1 MSRTRIACI
10 PCLLAALAFTLAAPA
25 RPMAGPILRPEGAQS
40 ALADVMKKQ
49 PYLIYPGNPAQ
60 MEVLWQL
67 SATATSTI
75 EWGTDTGYGTG
86 SAQNDEYGTDHQH
99 AYTIGG
105 LASSTKYYYRV
116 TTNGYAYT
124 GSFTSAPAPGTQQ
137 LKFLA
142 YGDTRTNPAIHD
154 QVAAAMVS
162 AFTADP
168 AYQTFTLF
176 MGDFV
181 NTGNNETYW
190 TNEFFTP
197 TLANVRAEQANLPYQ
212 SCMGNHENS
221 SPVLFT
227 KYFPYP
233 WVAGRYWSFD
243 YGPVHV
249 TVLDQYTS
257 YTSASAQLQWIANDL
272 ATTTKTWKIVLLHQ
286 PGWSSGNGHAND
298 TNTQTLIQPLC
309 VQYGVSLVFA
319 GHNHNYCRA
328 VVNGVTHITTG
339 GGGAPLEAPLAGQPN
354 VVASAMLNHFCK
366 IAIDGGVLR
375 LQTVNSAN
383 GALIDSFTLVRTVAD
398 NTPPAV
404 AITSPAGGEDWK
416 AGSSHPITW
425 SATDAVGV
433 TSVDLAYSTNGGTTF
448 PNAIATGIAN
458 SGSHAWTVPNTPG
471 TAARVRVRAR
481 DDAGNLGADS
491 SAADFTIDLW
501 NIAASAGAGGSIVPA
516 GQVPVVQGGNQHF
529 SIAPA
534 PNHHV
539 ATLTVD
545 GIGAAADTTYT
556 FSNVSA
562 DHSIAAAFA
571 GDAYAVTV
579 SVVGAGTVTKD
590 PDQASYPY
598 GTGVQLT
605 AAPESGW
612 AFGDWSGD
620 TTASANPLELVVT
633 RERTLTATFVDAM
646 APAVHV
652 TSPVGGEVWDEGS
665 GQTITW
671 TAGDNVVV
679 DSVNVDCSFEGAAGP
694 WQPLA
699 HGLTNSG
706 SWPWTVPDQPTDNAL
721 VRVTAYDRALNAA
734 SAQSDSVFR
743 IADPA
748 AGVGTGG
755 PAVLALARP
764 QPNPGQGTTRLRFSL
779 PRAGLARLE
788 ILDLGGRRLWR
799 TESELGAGPHEYRW
813 DGRGERG
820 GDVGAGLYFVRL
832 VTPWGKRTERLV
844 WLR

>member
-1 MSRTRIACI
+1 MRHWLLVPLFALLLVPTTSVAAKKALFDNTKAETAGNADWIIDDNQPVPVPDQSGIGPATPRTYWQGAISSWGVDLVKRGYAVATLTSAYGISYQNAGNPYDLSNYDVFIVAEPNILFTSSETTAIFNYVRDGGGLIMVVDHGQSDRNNDGYDSPMIWNAMDPGHLFGVRCQVYVNGVHETNDNI
-10 PCLLAALAFTLAAPA
+10 TQTSTNVNASASDSVTRGPVGNVTGLAFH
-25 RPMAGPILRPEGAQS
+25 
-40 ALADVMKKQ
+40 
-49 PYLIYPGNPAQ
+49 N
-60 MEVLWQL
+60 
-67 SATATSTI
+67 
-75 EWGTDTGYGTG
+75 GT
-86 SAQNDEYGTDHQH
+86 
-99 AYTIGG
+99 
-105 LASSTKYYYRV
+105 
-116 TTNGYAYT
+116 
-124 GSFTSAPAPGTQQ
+124 
-137 LKFLA
+137 
-142 YGDTRTNPAIHD
+142 
-154 QVAAAMVS
+154 
-162 AFTADP
+162 
-168 AYQTFTLF
+168 TFTLYPA
-176 MGDFV
+176 V
-181 NTGNNETYW
+181 NPSVRGEVWMNSLSQTSTTG
-190 TNEFFTP
+190 
-197 TLANVRAEQANLPYQ
+197 LMAA
-212 SCMGNHENS
+212 S
-221 SPVLFT
+221 SV
-227 KYFPYP
+227 Y
-233 WVAGRYWSFD
+233 
-243 YGPVHV
+243 
-249 TVLDQYTS
+249 
-257 YTSASAQLQWIANDL
+257 
-272 ATTTKTWKIVLLHQ
+272 
-286 PGWSSGNGHAND
+286 GNGHFVIVGDSSPAD
-298 TNTQTLIQPLC
+298 DGTASP
-309 VQYGVSLVFA
+309 
-319 GHNHNYCRA
+319 
-328 VVNGVTHITTG
+328 G
-339 GGGAPLEAPLAGQPN
+339 GGTVYPGWEEAGA
-354 VVASAMLNHFCK
+354 
-366 IAIDGGVLR
+366 
-375 LQTVNSAN
+375 T
-383 GALIDSFTLVRTVAD
+383 DSTLFMNATIWATRRTVTAD
-398 NTPPAV
+398 LTAPAV
-404 AITSPAGGEDWK
+404 AVSSPDGGETWK
-416 AGSSHPITW
+416 AGSSHAITW